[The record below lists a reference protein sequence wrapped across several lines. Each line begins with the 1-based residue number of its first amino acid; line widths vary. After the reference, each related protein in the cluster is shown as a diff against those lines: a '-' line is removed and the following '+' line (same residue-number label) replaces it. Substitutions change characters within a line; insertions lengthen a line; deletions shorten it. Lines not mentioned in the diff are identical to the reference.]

1 MKAALTLLL
10 SLLLITSVRAAD
22 PGIEIEFKIAQG
34 TDLLAAPK
42 VVFKP
47 GKDVK
52 IDIVKDFRQPTGAMI
67 PVGVIMAGKAD
78 LKGEKIT
85 YSFVLTIR
93 NFIANTEGDKQ
104 WTSSF
109 KTRDYLFSGEAIS
122 GKPFTADLGNKET
135 ATVTLTLVKP
145 KA

>member
-1 MKAALTLLL
+1 MKPALPLLL
-10 SLLLITSVRAAD
+10 SLLLVTSVRAAE

-42 VVFKP
+42 VVCKP

-52 IDIVKDFRQPTGAMI
+52 IEIVKDFRQPTGALI

-78 LKGEKIT
+78 FKEDKIT
-85 YSFVLTIR
+85 YSFLLTIR
-93 NFIANTEGDKQ
+93 DILATTEGDKQ

-109 KTRDYLFSGEAIS
+109 KTRDYLFSGEAVS

-135 ATVTLTLVKP
+135 ATVTLTTK
-145 KA
+145 